1 MEQTQKTGQRIF
13 ISYGHDEY
21 LAFARQL
28 AIAFKDRNYEVCF
41 DENYLKGGVPWE
53 EYIENGL
60 QWVAQDENGRMI
72 LVMTPHSVRRPDG
85 YCLNE
90 LAYALDLHLPVLP
103 IMLVWTTPPLS
114 IYRYQWIDLTHS
126 AKTTTTFEADFVK
139 IIEAIES
146 NDEYQDENRGRIERL
161 LEPLDYSS
169 DIKYY
174 LPSFIGRK
182 WLIED
187 FDRWMRDENASRIYL
202 LTGLPGIGKTAIA
215 IKTIQQYN
223 NIAAYHLI
231 RRGDSEKTSLRR
243 AICSIAFQLSK
254 QLSDYFEL
262 LSRVDIYRELN
273 RCNDSALFEVLITNL
288 LLACNNRNEPVVI
301 VIDAMDESISSY
313 SSEFTWFIA
322 NVIGKLPKWVRF
334 FLTSRPEDAV
344 LLPLQ
349 AYHPHIL
356 NPASVENNN
365 DIRAY
370 IKKRLKDNYGDGVAI
385 DIDAIAQKSE
395 GIFLYAKYVCDE
407 MLPDDI
413 SDFVPEE
420 LPVGIGAVYYD
431 FFSRNYPDIKA
442 YRQAVR
448 PILDVLSVQVEP
460 LSVEM
465 LAECTNMNTDDIED
479 FLTDFHVFFTLDA
492 GRRIRPFHSSLID
505 WLSDK
510 KLSGPYTVKAENGR
524 TVIAEWQYKLFE
536 TSRWSFFNDSPTG
549 ECLEIWL
556 PETLKKTETLQF
568 DGSVLLSSY
577 LMQLGN
583 KSILNDLVS
592 NSRRFHF
599 IKSVLTYMFKQ
610 SDFTLE
616 MFEETIRQS
625 GIEISNS
632 HINGLRYLFDYEKNV
647 LSTIPPKETGQPDY
661 YYFIDVQIPWL
672 YVQSSYDTDYIF
684 KSLSQGLMAAY
695 DDGRISNVNHIL
707 GDIYRLATDSF
718 LEQSEVAI
726 KYLKEVADYMI
737 KDNWDEGKWSE
748 QVLNCAKAIAERKKS
763 MK

>member
-1 MEQTQKTGQRIF
+1 MRIF

-28 AIAFKDRNYEVCF
+28 AIAFKERNYEVWF
-41 DENYLKGGVPWE
+41 DEYYLKGGVTWE
-53 EYIENGL
+53 EYIEKGL
-60 QWVAQDENGRMI
+60 QWVAQDENGWMI

-146 NDEYQDENRGRIERL
+146 KDEYQDDNRNRIERL

-169 DIKYY
+169 DINYY
-174 LPSFIGRK
+174 LPSFIGRQ
-182 WLIED
+182 WFFED
-187 FDRWMRDENASRIYL
+187 FDQWMRDKNASRIYL
-202 LTGLPGIGKTAIA
+202 LTGLPGIGKTSIA
-215 IKTIQQYN
+215 IKAIQQYN

-231 RRGDSEKTSLRR
+231 RRGDSEKSLLRR
-243 AICSIAFQLSK
+243 AICCIAFQLSK
-254 QLSDYFEL
+254 QLPDYFEL
-262 LSRVDIYRELN
+262 LSRIDIYRELN
-273 RCNDSALFEVLITNL
+273 RCNDSALFEVLITNP

-301 VIDAMDESISSY
+301 VIDAMDESISGY
-313 SSEFTWFIA
+313 SSEFALFIA
-322 NVIGKLPKWVRF
+322 NVIGKLPKWMRF

-349 AYHPHIL
+349 AYNPHIL
-356 NPASVENNN
+356 NPASLENNN

-370 IKKRLKDNYGDGVAI
+370 IEKRFKDNYGDDIAI
-385 DIDAIAQKSE
+385 GLDAIVKKSE

-413 SDFVPEE
+413 SDFDPEE

-431 FFSRNYPDIKA
+431 FFSRNYPDIKT

-479 FLTDFHVFFTLDA
+479 FLTGFHVFFTLDG

-510 KLSGPYTVKAENGR
+510 KLSGPYAVKAENGR
-524 TVIAEWQYKLFE
+524 TVIAEWLYKSFE
-536 TSRWSFFNDSPTG
+536 TTGWNFFNDSSFG
-549 ECLEIWL
+549 ELLEVWL
-556 PETLKKTETLQF
+556 PDILEKTDVLHF
-568 DGSVLLSSY
+568 DGRVLLSSY
-577 LMQLGN
+577 LKQLGY
-583 KSILNDLVS
+583 KSVLHDLVS
-592 NSRRFHF
+592 NSKRFHF
-599 IKSVLTYMFKQ
+599 IKTVMTYMFRQ
-610 SDFTLE
+610 LDYTIE
-616 MFEETIRQS
+616 IFEESIHQS
-625 GIEISNS
+625 GMEITNS
-632 HINGLRYLFDYEKNV
+632 HINGLRYLFDYAKNRV
-647 LSTIPPKETGQPDY
+647 TTMPPKEAGEPDY

-684 KSLSQGLMAAY
+684 KSLSQGLIAAY

-718 LEQSEVAI
+718 IDQSEVAI
-726 KYLKEVADYMI
+726 KYLKGVADYMI

-748 QVLNCAKAIAERKKS
+748 QVLNCINTIIERKKS

>member
-1 MEQTQKTGQRIF
+1 MRIF

-28 AIAFKDRNYEVCF
+28 ATAFKECNYEVWF

-53 EYIENGL
+53 EYIEKGL
-60 QWVAQDENGRMI
+60 QWAAQDENGRMI

-126 AKTTTTFEADFVK
+126 AKTTTTFEDDFVK

-146 NDEYQDENRGRIERL
+146 KDEYQDDNRNRIERL

-169 DIKYY
+169 DINYY
-174 LPSFIGRK
+174 MPSFIGRQ
-182 WLIED
+182 WFFDD
-187 FDRWMRDENASRIYL
+187 FDQWMKDENASRIYL

-215 IKTIQQYN
+215 IKTILQYN

-243 AICSIAFQLSK
+243 AICSISYQLSK
-254 QLSDYFEL
+254 QLPDYFEL
-262 LSRVDIYRELN
+262 LSHMDIYRELN
-273 RCNDSALFEVLITNL
+273 RCNDPALFEVLITNL
-288 LLACNNRNEPVVI
+288 LLTCQNRTEPVVI
-301 VIDAMDESISSY
+301 VIDAMDESISGY
-313 SSEFTWFIA
+313 SSDFALFIS

-349 AYHPHIL
+349 EYHPHIL
-356 NPASVENNN
+356 NPVSVENNN
-365 DIRAY
+365 DIRTY
-370 IKKRLKDNYGDGVAI
+370 IEKRFKENYGDDAT
-385 DIDAIAQKSE
+385 IDADAIVQKSE

-413 SDFVPEE
+413 TDFNQEE

-431 FFSRNYPDIKA
+431 FFTRNYPDIKI
-442 YRQAVR
+442 YRQSVR

-465 LAECTNMNTDDIED
+465 LAECINIDTDEIED

-492 GRRIRPFHSSLID
+492 SRRIRPFHSSLID

-510 KLSGPYTVKAENGR
+510 KLSGPYGVKSVNGIA
-524 TVIAEWQYKLFE
+524 VIAEWLYKSFE
-536 TSRWSFFNDSPTG
+536 TTGWNFFNDSSSG
-549 ECLEIWL
+549 ELMEIWL
-556 PETLKKTETLQF
+556 PDILEKTDKLHFE
-568 DGSVLLSSY
+568 GRVLLSSY
-577 LMQLGN
+577 LKQLGD
-583 KSILNDLVS
+583 KSILHDLVP
-592 NSRRFHF
+592 NRRRFHF
-599 IKSVLTYMFKQ
+599 IKSVLAYMFRQ
-610 SDFTLE
+610 SDFTSE
-616 MFEETIRQS
+616 MYEEIINQS
-625 GIEISNS
+625 DIEISNS
-632 HINGLRYLFDYEKNV
+632 HIDGLGYLFDYTKNGV
-647 LSTIPPKETGQPDY
+647 STIPPKEAGQPDY

-718 LEQSEVAI
+718 IDQSEVAI
-726 KYLKEVADYMI
+726 KYLKRVADYMI
-737 KDNWDEGKWSE
+737 EDNWDEGKWSE

>member
-1 MEQTQKTGQRIF
+1 MRIF

-28 AIAFKDRNYEVCF
+28 AIAFKERNYEVWF

-53 EYIENGL
+53 EYIEKGL

-126 AKTTTTFEADFVK
+126 AKTTTTFETDFVK

-146 NDEYQDENRGRIERL
+146 KDEYQDESRGRIERL

-169 DIKYY
+169 DINYY
-174 LPSFIGRK
+174 LPSFIGRQ
-182 WLIED
+182 WFFED
-187 FDRWMRDENASRIYL
+187 FDQWMRDENASRIYL

-215 IKTIQQYN
+215 IKSIQQYN

-254 QLSDYFEL
+254 QLPDYFEL
-262 LSRVDIYRELN
+262 LLRIDIYRELN
-273 RCNDSALFEVLITNL
+273 RCNDPALFEVLITNPL
-288 LLACNNRNEPVVI
+288 LTCQKRTEPIVI
-301 VIDAMDESISSY
+301 VIDAMDESISGY
-313 SSEFTWFIA
+313 SSDFALFIA
-322 NVIGKLPKWVRF
+322 NVIGKLPQWVRF

-365 DIRAY
+365 DIRTY
-370 IKKRLKDNYGDGVAI
+370 IEKRVKDNYGDDVTI
-385 DIDAIAQKSE
+385 DVDAIVQKSE

-413 SDFVPEE
+413 LDFYPEA
-420 LPVGIGAVYYD
+420 LPVGMGAIYYD
-431 FFSRNYPDIKA
+431 FFTRNYPDIKT
-442 YRQAVR
+442 YRQTVR
-448 PILDVLSVQVEP
+448 PVLDVLSVQVEP

-465 LAECTNMNTDDIED
+465 LAECINKDTDDIED

-492 GRRIRPFHSSLID
+492 SRRIRPFHSSLTD
-505 WLSDK
+505 WLTDK
-510 KLSGPYTVKAENGR
+510 KLSGPYAVKTENGR
-524 TVIAEWQYKLFE
+524 TVIAEWLYKTFE
-536 TSRWSFFNDSPTG
+536 TTRWNFFNDSSTG
-549 ECLEIWL
+549 ELLEIWL
-556 PETLKKTETLQF
+556 PEMLEKTEVLHF

-577 LMQLGN
+577 LRQLGN
-583 KSILNDLVS
+583 KSILHDLVS
-592 NSRRFHF
+592 NRRRFHF
-599 IKSVLTYMFKQ
+599 IKSVLTYLFRQ
-610 SDFTLE
+610 SDFSSE
-616 MFEETIRQS
+616 IFEGAIRQS
-625 GIEISNS
+625 NIEITNR
-632 HINGLRYLFDYEKNV
+632 HIDGLRYLFDFAKNGGT
-647 LSTIPPKETGQPDY
+647 TIPSKEAGQPDY

-672 YVQSSYDTDYIF
+672 YVQSSYDTDNIF
-684 KSLSQGLMAAY
+684 KSLSQGLIAAF

-718 LEQSEVAI
+718 IDQSEVAI
-726 KYLKEVADYMI
+726 KYLKQVANYMI
-737 KDNWDEGKWSE
+737 EDNWDEGKWSE
-748 QVLNCAKAIAERKKS
+748 QVLNCVNTIVERKKS
-763 MK
+763 LK

>member
-1 MEQTQKTGQRIF
+1 MRIF

-28 AIAFKDRNYEVCF
+28 AIAFKDRNYEVWF

-53 EYIENGL
+53 EYIEKGL

-126 AKTTTTFEADFVK
+126 AKTTTTFEDDFVK

-146 NDEYQDENRGRIERL
+146 KDEYQDDNRNRIERL

-169 DIKYY
+169 DIIYY
-174 LPSFIGRK
+174 LPSFIGRQ
-182 WLIED
+182 WFFED
-187 FDRWMRDENASRIYL
+187 FDQWMRDENASRIYL

-254 QLSDYFEL
+254 QLTDYYEL
-262 LSRVDIYRELN
+262 LSRIDIYRELN
-273 RCNDSALFEVLITNL
+273 RCNDPALFKVLITNPL
-288 LLACNNRNEPVVI
+288 LTCQSRTEPVVI
-301 VIDAMDESISSY
+301 VIDAMDESISEY
-313 SSEFTWFIA
+313 SSDFALFIA
-322 NVIGKLPKWVRF
+322 NVIGELPKWVRF

-356 NPASVENNN
+356 NPLSVENNN

-370 IKKRLKDNYGDGVAI
+370 VEKRFKDNYGDDITI
-385 DIDAIAQKSE
+385 DTDAIVQKSE
-395 GIFLYAKYVCDE
+395 GIFLYAKYVCE
-407 MLPDDI
+407 ERLPDDI
-413 SDFVPEE
+413 LNFNPEE

-431 FFSRNYPDIKA
+431 FFTRNYSDIKT
-442 YRQAVR
+442 YRQSVR

-465 LAECTNMNTDDIED
+465 LAECINRDTDDIED
-479 FLTDFHVFFTLDA
+479 FLNDFHIFFTLDTS
-492 GRRIRPFHSSLID
+492 RRIRPFHSSLID

-510 KLSGPYTVKAENGR
+510 KLSGPYAVKADNGR
-524 TVIAEWQYKLFE
+524 TIIAEWQYKLFE

-556 PETLKKTETLQF
+556 PEILEKTEALHF
-568 DGSVLLSSY
+568 DGSVLLSFY
-577 LMQLGN
+577 LKQLGD
-583 KSILNDLVS
+583 KSILHDLVS

-599 IKSVLTYMFKQ
+599 IKSVMTYMFRQ
-610 SDFTLE
+610 SDFTSE
-616 MFEETIRQS
+616 MFEEAIQHS
-625 GIEISNS
+625 GMEITNN
-632 HINGLRYLFDYEKNV
+632 HIDGLGYLYDYAKNV
-647 LSTIPPKETGQPDY
+647 VFTIPPKEAGQPDY

-718 LEQSEVAI
+718 IDQSEVAI
-726 KYLKEVADYMI
+726 KYLKRVADYMI
-737 KDNWDEGKWSE
+737 EDNWDEGKWSE